1 MATGQEIVRRRSAG
15 GRGDLLPEC
24 LPLSNRRGTQR
35 RKRVLR
41 CCDQDG
47 RFAQVEETLSWTMEF
62 PGGALASCTCTYGSP
77 MPGYFRVRGSRG
89 TVIVEPAFN
98 YDKLH
103 LLAQF
108 EDGQTLEL
116 APDDPDP
123 TQFLREADHMADCIL
138 QNKEPKTSG
147 QEGLRDMVLISQIY
161 RSCERTSR
169 VPARM
174 QSRDNLDNVR
184 GVVVANRVHSAPD
197 SG

>member
-1 MATGQEIVRRRSAG
+1 
-15 GRGDLLPEC
+15 
-24 LPLSNRRGTQR
+24 
-35 RKRVLR
+35 
-41 CCDQDG
+41 
-47 RFAQVEETLSWTMEF
+47 
-62 PGGALASCTCTYGSP
+62 